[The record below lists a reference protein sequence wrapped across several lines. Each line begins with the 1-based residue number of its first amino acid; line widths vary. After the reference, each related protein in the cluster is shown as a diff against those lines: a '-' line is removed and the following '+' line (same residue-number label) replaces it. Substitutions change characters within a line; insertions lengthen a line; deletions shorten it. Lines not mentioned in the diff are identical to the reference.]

1 MNIAIEFD
9 MAWNETQPKKLG
21 MEWYGMAVV
30 KNDCPIKT
38 VKNHTS
44 DNLLL
49 SGKLSGN
56 CLLTNI
62 TRDMKGPAK

>member
-1 MNIAIEFD
+1 
-9 MAWNETQPKKLG
+9 
-21 MEWYGMAVV
+21 MAVV